1 MAQSEKRAI
10 PIAGTSRAE
19 AFSDGVLAI
28 IITLLV
34 LELRPPDVGPGQLLN
49 GLLQQ
54 WPSCLAYVTSY
65 MYVYLARWLFLPQA
79 QGYRN

>member
-10 PIAGTSRAE
+10 PIASTSRA
-19 AFSDGVLAI
+19 
-28 IITLLV
+28 LLV